1 MGGQKFRYGP
11 NDFVMNSTEQS
22 CSVPQSVVMIPRLPC
37 TAQGRDA
44 IHKELIFKDFNE
56 AFGFMT
62 RVGLLADKYASLG
75 ECN

>member
-1 MGGQKFRYGP
+1 
-11 NDFVMNSTEQS
+11 MN
-22 CSVPQSVVMIPRLPC
+22 PRHSC

-44 IHKELIFKDFNE
+44 IYKELIFKDFNE

-62 RVGLLADKYASLG
+62 RVGLLADKYASLH